1 MKFRIFKHIT
11 KFVAKN
17 DNYIEEDFPG
27 GPHIRMRLYVR
38 VLPFIYK
45 KTDCTF
51 LHNMKLRLRGKDLQ
65 KMVDLY
71 YAGGRTDG

>member
-17 DNYIEEDFPG
+17 DNYIEKDFPE

-38 VLPFIYK
+38 IL
-45 KTDCTF
+45 
-51 LHNMKLRLRGKDLQ
+51 KDRVCAQ
-65 KMVDLY
+65 VQCK
-71 YAGGRTDG
+71 

>member
-17 DNYIEEDFPG
+17 DNHIEEDFPG

-45 KTDCTF
+45 MTDCNF
-51 LHNMKLRLRGKDLQ
+51 LHNMKLPLYQSDLQ
-65 KMVDLY
+65 RMVNLY
-71 YAGGRTDG
+71 CAGGRTK

>member
-17 DNYIEEDFPG
+17 DNYIEEDFLG

-38 VLPFIYK
+38 ILPFIYR
-45 KTDCTF
+45 KTGCTF
-51 LHNMKLRLRGKDLQ
+51 LHNMKLPIHAKDLQ
-65 KMVDLY
+65 RMVDLY
-71 YAGGRTDG
+71 YAGGKTS

>member
-17 DNYIEEDFPG
+17 DNHIEHDFPG

-51 LHNMKLRLRGKDLQ
+51 LHNMKLRLHGKDLQ
-65 KMVDLY
+65 NMVDLY
-71 YAGGRTDG
+71 YAGGRTK